1 MANTPKSNRL
11 KRKRG
16 KKFVY
21 RDNAAAGK
29 DAAAPQENPFE
40 MHSKVQKFN
49 RDLEKREQLLKEYR

>member
-1 MANTPKSNRL
+1 
-11 KRKRG
+11 
-16 KKFVY
+16 VY